1 MTGFQRRF
9 VYAVIP
15 GAIVF
20 IILYLFLDFRIW
32 ISLILAGVAYCGGIF
47 LFKGKDLRVYDPQA
61 LAKYQFDMSRLNAY
75 KDKIKDKQVKER
87 LTSIV
92 SVCQD
97 LTKYLETKPTN
108 ATTIYNSL
116 DYYLPFATSRIV
128 DYMKIEKLKEKSFT
142 ENKLILKLNV
152 YLREIDQ
159 ECHKLYKEVLN
170 NKDKQIDYEMRRFE
184 KLSTFEE
191 DEGSEEK

>member
-1 MTGFQRRF
+1 MVGFQRRF
-9 VYAVIP
+9 IYAVIP
-15 GAIVF
+15 GALVF
-20 IILYLFLDFRIW
+20 IILYLFLDFRLW
-32 ISLILAGVAYCGGIF
+32 ISLILAAIAYCAGIF

-61 LAKYQFDMSRLNAY
+61 LARYQFEMSRLNAY

-87 LTSIV
+87 LKNIV
-92 SVCQD
+92 DVCQD
-97 LTKYLETKPTN
+97 LAKYLETKPEN

-116 DYYLPFATSRIV
+116 DYYLPFATARIV
-128 DYMKIEKLKEKSFT
+128 DYMKVEKVKEKTFT
-142 ENKLILKLNV
+142 ENQLILKMNV

-170 NKDKQIDYEMRRFE
+170 NKDKQINYEMKRFE
-184 KLSTFEE
+184 MLSTFEE